1 MVFDDV
7 NNQIKI
13 SKKLQYFEP
22 ILTVSTI
29 KNLNNYFRESL
40 VIELSWEDSIEF
52 NMLEDVPESPEKIS
66 ILNLLKKYFSK
77 KIRLLIK

>member
-1 MVFDDV
+1 MFDDV

-13 SKKLQYFEP
+13 LKKEQYFEP

-29 KNLNNYFRESL
+29 KKLNNYFRESL

-52 NMLEDVPESPEKIS
+52 NMYEDGLNSLDKIS